1 MIHGQLSRL
10 NSVFFHLLAHLIALL
25 WSDKPAETE
34 TEGQAQE
41 AGGDEPKKLKG
52 ISCSDSW

>member
-1 MIHGQLSRL
+1 MVSSVDLI
-10 NSVFFHLLAHLIALL
+10 SVFFHLLAHLFALL

-41 AGGDEPKKLKG
+41 AGGDESKKLKG